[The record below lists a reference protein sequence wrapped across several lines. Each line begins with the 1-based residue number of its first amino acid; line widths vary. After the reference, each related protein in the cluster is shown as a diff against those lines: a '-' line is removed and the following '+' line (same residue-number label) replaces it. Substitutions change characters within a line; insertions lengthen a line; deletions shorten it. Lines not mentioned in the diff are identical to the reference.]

1 MINILI
7 TGHKGFIGSVLWDR
21 LDKKYDLLG
30 LDIKDG
36 WDRDNLNND
45 QDIRSCELPHPDV
58 VDMVIHLAGIGGVRE
73 SLADPKK
80 YWDTNVEGTKR
91 ILETYKDARVLV
103 AGSSSQYEPHL
114 NPYAASKNVIESI
127 PHNNVCFMRFHTVYS
142 STPRANMFFDKL
154 LNDKLEYVTSHKRD
168 FIHVEDLCDGIE
180 ILMDSDFT
188 GPIDIGTGVSVS
200 IQDIRPDLPV
210 KLNTVGERKIT
221 QANTHLMKKL
231 GHEPKYTVEGF
242 LKERG
247 LK

>member
-1 MINILI
+1 M
-7 TGHKGFIGSVLWDR
+7 TGHKGFIGSVLWER

-36 WDRDNLNND
+36 WDRDGLNND
-45 QDIRSCELPHPDV
+45 QDIRSCELPHPDA

-154 LNDKLEYVTSHKRD
+154 LNDKLEYVTNHKRD

-180 ILMDSDFT
+180 LIMDSDFR
-188 GPIDIGTGVSVS
+188 GPIDIGTGTSVS

-221 QANTHLMKKL
+221 QANTYHMETL
-231 GHEPKYTVEGF
+231 GHKPKYTVEGF

-247 LK
+247 IK